1 MRYSRLLEE
10 GDFRGRTAHY
20 VLMLLFG
27 TTVISMVASYINVHF
42 LGSALTF
49 MMAYV
54 WGRRNE
60 DVKVRER
67 ERKIQSGHHPSL
79 RSPCLNHSLFLVDVV
94 SGLFDLQ
101 CPLPAVGHVDV

>member
-67 ERKIQSGHHPSL
+67 ERSKVDITRVSD
-79 RSPCLNHSLFLVDVV
+79 RLV
-94 SGLFDLQ
+94 SITLSSW
-101 CPLPAVGHVDV
+101 